1 MIETIFKHTDIG
13 LIPHDWEVKTILSV
27 IDECNY
33 GVGAEAIKYNGGA
46 KYLRIT
52 DIDDGSHHYSPK
64 PLTSPAFYDECHLAK
79 SGDMF
84 VARTGASVGKS
95 YLYHPQDG
103 KLVYAGFLIK
113 VHISKANPYYV
124 FLNTLTQRYSNWVI
138 SESARTGQPGLNAE
152 QLKTLLIPLPPTL
165 AEQERIAGALSSID
179 TLIGALNEQ
188 IEKKRH
194 IKQGT
199 MQQLLTGKK
208 RLAGFTGEWIEKTIE
223 ELGILTG
230 AGVDKKS
237 SEDETPI
244 RLVNYL
250 DVFKRDYIFQKELDF
265 WVTANEGKKHQCN
278 VLKGDIFFT
287 PSSEMPYDI
296 ALSALAMEDMPNVCY
311 SYHIYRLRL
320 NEDIDFLYRAYMFKS
335 DSFYSQ
341 ANQTCEGSGK
351 RYVISLSKF
360 KQMTVTYPSSKK
372 EQRAIANILS
382 SMDTEITNLEQKRD
396 KYMAIKQGMMQNLL
410 TGKIRL
416 I

>member
-1 MIETIFKHTDIG
+1 MIETNFKHTDIG

-165 AEQERIAGALSSID
+165 AEQERIAGALSNID

-208 RLAGFTGEWIEKTIE
+208 RLAGFTGEWRDKKLDEMGFLTAGGTPSTIEPSYWGGDINWLQSGAVQNCIITPDAVVKTISKE
-223 ELGILTG
+223 GLQNSAAYLIKPDSVLIAITG
-230 AGVDKKS
+230 ATCANVG
-237 SEDETPI
+237 
-244 RLVNYL
+244 YL
-250 DVFKRDYIFQKELDF
+250 TFESAANQSVVSIEPNKENCAMFLFQKLLTER
-265 WVTANEGKKHQCN
+265 T
-278 VLKGDIFFT
+278 
-287 PSSEMPYDI
+287 
-296 ALSALAMEDMPNVCY
+296 
-311 SYHIYRLRL
+311 
-320 NEDIDFLYRAYMFKS
+320 
-335 DSFYSQ
+335 
-341 ANQTCEGSGK
+341 
-351 RYVISLSKF
+351 
-360 KQMTVTYPSSKK
+360 
-372 EQRAIANILS
+372 NILS
-382 SMDTEITNLEQKRD
+382 YKGGSAQSGVTLKALKQLTITIPPTIAEQSAIAAVLSGMDTEIAALEQKRD
-396 KYMAIKQGMMQNLL
+396 KYIAIKSGMMQDLL

-416 I
+416 V

>member
-1 MIETIFKHTDIG
+1 MIETNFKYTEIG

-208 RLAGFTGEWIEKTIE
+208 RLAGFTGEWKNEILLGEVIDIYKGQQVNNSELTDNTTMFPMLNGGSTPSGYYDKYNTPAYSITI
-223 ELGILTG
+223 
-230 AGVDKKS
+230 
-237 SEDETPI
+237 SEGGNSCGY
-244 RLVNYL
+244 VNYMKES
-250 DVFKRDYIFQKELDF
+250 FWAGGHCYIVKPIID
-265 WVTANEGKKHQCN
+265 TCK
-278 VLKGDIFFT
+278 
-287 PSSEMPYDI
+287 
-296 ALSALAMEDMPNVCY
+296 
-311 SYHIYRLRL
+311 
-320 NEDIDFLYRAYMFKS
+320 DFLYYVLKYREPDIMKLRV
-335 DSFYSQ
+335 
-341 ANQTCEGSGK
+341 GSGLPNIQRK
-351 RYVISLSKF
+351 TLL
-360 KQMTVTYPSSKK
+360 K
-372 EQRAIANILS
+372 EIALLFPPTIAEQSAIAAVLS
-382 SMDTEITNLEQKRD
+382 GMDTEIAALEQKRD
-396 KYMAIKQGMMQNLL
+396 KYIAIKSGMMQDLL

-416 I
+416 V

>member
-1 MIETIFKHTDIG
+1 MIETNFKHTDIG

-194 IKQGT
+194 IRQGT

-208 RLAGFTGEWIEKTIE
+208 RLAGFTGEWRDKKLDEMGFLTAGGTPSTIEPSYWGGDINWLQSGAVQNCIITSDAVVKTISKE
-223 ELGILTG
+223 GLQNSATYLIKPDSVLIAITG
-230 AGVDKKS
+230 ATCANVG
-237 SEDETPI
+237 
-244 RLVNYL
+244 YL
-250 DVFKRDYIFQKELDF
+250 TFESAANQSVVSIEPNKENCAMFLFQKLLTERTNILSNKGGSAQSG
-265 WVTANEGKKHQCN
+265 VT
-278 VLKGDIFFT
+278 LKALKQLTIT
-287 PSSEMPYDI
+287 IPPTI
-296 ALSALAMEDMPNVCY
+296 A
-311 SYHIYRLRL
+311 
-320 NEDIDFLYRAYMFKS
+320 
-335 DSFYSQ
+335 
-341 ANQTCEGSGK
+341 
-351 RYVISLSKF
+351 
-360 KQMTVTYPSSKK
+360 
-372 EQRAIANILS
+372 EQRAIAAVLS
-382 SMDTEITNLEQKRD
+382 GMDTEIAALEQKRN
-396 KYMAIKQGMMQNLL
+396 KYIAIKQGMMQNLL